1 MSVLTRSMTLGVL
14 ALGLGA
20 AAVAAQEK
28 PRVGPSFRW
37 YLGAQGG
44 VYNFQTTSQT
54 RGWLP
59 SVGGNLMVV
68 ARKTGLLLQVDEVL
82 GSDETG
88 VYPDSLAPGGQ
99 RTASFNNIRRY
110 SAHVFVMPFRWA
122 VEPYFG
128 VGGGIAH
135 AVNVQPLGTAGL
147 APGELDAVYD
157 EAADRSSFG
166 FVSFLAGVQ
175 LRAGPVVVFGQY
187 HANSS
192 PGRGNVFT
200 GGSHLMQ
207 AGVRVSMGRSR
218 EDLTENR

>member
-20 AAVAAQEK
+20 AAVSAQDK
-28 PRVGPSFRW
+28 PRSNASFRW

-68 ARKTGLLLQVDEVL
+68 ARKTGLLLQVDEVI

-99 RTASFNNIRRY
+99 RTASFNDIRRY
-110 SAHVFVMPFRWA
+110 SAHLFVMPFRWN

-147 APGELDAVYD
+147 APGELDAVFD
-157 EAADRSSFG
+157 EAADRSSFA

-187 HANSS
+187 EANSA
-192 PGRGNVFT
+192 PDRGNVFT
-200 GGSHLMQ
+200 GASHNMK
-207 AGVRVSMGRSR
+207 AGVRFNLGRSR
-218 EDLTENR
+218 EDLTDGR